1 MNFQLNEEQQS
12 LVDATQRL
20 SRETLDPILK
30 QHAADRSLPKD
41 AMLAIYAALADF
53 GVTSMRLPVDQ
64 GGAGMSALD
73 FGLMLE
79 QLPPVVALSLISHD
93 GSTVRLSAGA
103 SEAVRTRYLPD
114 LIAGRKIACTATSE
128 TGSGSDSNTVS
139 TRLTVRGDR
148 ATISGQKL
156 WITNASICDV
166 MVVTCSTG
174 LDDKG
179 RPITRRVVV
188 DLHEAKNVSIR
199 EISITGV
206 RQGHLSEVFFDE
218 VDVPADHIV
227 GEPGD
232 AGKYMTLMW
241 NGNRPLL
248 GLICTGIAARA
259 FEIARDHCAT
269 RKQFGRTLASTQ
281 LVQQDLSDIDTSITS
296 SRLMCLSALDALD
309 HGLRGN
315 GSSAMAKR
323 FATAQSLRAI
333 DLSMQLMGAL
343 GICEEVGLEQMWR
356 DARVFQVP
364 DGTNGI
370 LALIH
375 GREITSTAAFR

>member
-1 MNFQLNEEQQS
+1 MNFQLNEEQRL
-12 LVDATQRL
+12 LVAATQRL

-30 QHAADRSLPKD
+30 SHAANCSLPKD
-41 AMLAIYAALADF
+41 AMLEIYAALADF
-53 GVTSMRLPVDQ
+53 GVTSMRLHTEL

-103 SEAVRTRYLPD
+103 SEAVRARYLPD

-128 TGSGSDSNTVS
+128 SGSGSDSNAVS
-139 TRLTVRGDR
+139 TRVSLQGDR
-148 ATISGQKL
+148 AIISGQKL

-166 MVVTCSTG
+166 MVVTCSSG
-174 LDDKG
+174 LDDRA

-188 DLHEAKNVSIR
+188 DVQEAKNITIR
-199 EISITGV
+199 EIPITGV
-206 RQGHLSEVFFDE
+206 RQGHLSEVFFDDVE
-218 VDVPADHIV
+218 VPADHII

-232 AGKYMTLMW
+232 AGKHMTLMW

-259 FEIARDHCAT
+259 FEIAKDHCASRT
-269 RKQFGRTLASTQ
+269 QFERTLSSTQ
-281 LVQQDLSDIDTSITS
+281 LVQQDLSDIETSITA

-323 FATAQSLRAI
+323 FATSQSLRAI
-333 DLSMQLMGAL
+333 DLSMQLMGAF
-343 GICEEVGLEQMWR
+343 GISEEAGLEQMWR

-364 DGTNGI
+364 DGTDGI